1 MKKLYNE
8 FFHISKNEKICEKV
22 LVARVA
28 VIVTTIVFCL
38 AAMSLSAY
46 AHFSYNVSS
55 NTNTISISNFE
66 VNVLIDAID
75 DNGNVIESVTP
86 ETTNFKLHTATMQAD
101 KTYRIT
107 VNHTDSSTAK
117 TGFLFISA
125 ENCPDSFHTVQI
137 GRNDDG
143 TSKTISFKMKLTADT
158 KVEFLAHWGTSVYYD
173 AFMSNGEDSEL
184 YVTEGEKIS
193 VNVSNVNEQPQN
205 NEEKQEAIILD
216 EIPSTQNSSQP
227 LMNKDETVS
236 QSVSSDTITSTTE
249 NVFEENKSEE

>member
-1 MKKLYNE
+1 VKKLYNE

-55 NTNTISISNFE
+55 NTNIISISNFE

-117 TGFLFISA
+117 TGFLFVSA
-125 ENCPDSFHTVQI
+125 ENCPNSFHTVQI

-143 TSKTISFKMKLTADT
+143 TSKTVSFKMKLTADT
-158 KVEFLAHWGTSVYYD
+158 KVEFLAHWGTSSYYD
-173 AFMSNGEDSEL
+173 AYVNNGDDPEL
-184 YVTEGEKIS
+184 YVTEDEQIS
-193 VNVSNVNEQPQN
+193 INVTALNLEPQN
-205 NEEKQEAIILD
+205 SDKQKEADIID
-216 EIPSTQNSSQP
+216 NTSTMQVSSQA
-227 LMNKDETVS
+227 LSSET
-236 QSVSSDTITSTTE
+236 E
-249 NVFEENKSEE
+249 

>member
-143 TSKTISFKMKLTADT
+143 TSKTVSFKMKLTADT
-158 KVEFLAHWGTSVYYD
+158 KVEFLAHWGTSSYYD
-173 AFMSNGEDSEL
+173 AYVNNGDDPEL
-184 YVTEGEKIS
+184 YVTEDEQIS
-193 VNVSNVNEQPQN
+193 INVTALNLEPQN
-205 NEEKQEAIILD
+205 SDKQKEADIID
-216 EIPSTQNSSQP
+216 NTSTMQTSSQA
-227 LMNKDETVS
+227 LSSET
-236 QSVSSDTITSTTE
+236 E
-249 NVFEENKSEE
+249 

>member
-8 FFHISKNEKICEKV
+8 FFHISKNEKICEKA

-28 VIVTTIVFCL
+28 VIVITIVFCL

-55 NTNTISISNFE
+55 NTNTISASNFE

-143 TSKTISFKMKLTADT
+143 TSKTVSFKMKLTADT
-158 KVEFLAHWGTSVYYD
+158 KVEFLAHWGTSSYYD
-173 AFMSNGEDSEL
+173 AYVNNGDDPEL
-184 YVTEGEKIS
+184 YVTEDEQIS
-193 VNVSNVNEQPQN
+193 INVTALNPEPQN
-205 NEEKQEAIILD
+205 SDKQKEADIID
-216 EIPSTQNSSQP
+216 NTSTMQVSSQA
-227 LMNKDETVS
+227 LSSET
-236 QSVSSDTITSTTE
+236 E
-249 NVFEENKSEE
+249 

>member
-55 NTNTISISNFE
+55 NTNTISASNFE

-143 TSKTISFKMKLTADT
+143 TSKTVSFKMKLTADT
-158 KVEFLAHWGTSVYYD
+158 KVEFLAHWGTSSYYD
-173 AFMSNGEDSEL
+173 AYVNNGDDPEL
-184 YVTEGEKIS
+184 YVTEDEQIS
-193 VNVSNVNEQPQN
+193 INVTALNPEPQN
-205 NEEKQEAIILD
+205 SDKQKEADIID
-216 EIPSTQNSSQP
+216 NTSTMQVSSQA
-227 LMNKDETVS
+227 LSSET
-236 QSVSSDTITSTTE
+236 E
-249 NVFEENKSEE
+249 

>member
-1 MKKLYNE
+1 
-8 FFHISKNEKICEKV
+8 
-22 LVARVA
+22 
-28 VIVTTIVFCL
+28 VTTIVFCL

-55 NTNTISISNFE
+55 NTNIISISNFE

-117 TGFLFISA
+117 TGFLFVSA
-125 ENCPDSFHTVQI
+125 ENCPNSFHTVQI

-143 TSKTISFKMKLTADT
+143 TSKTVSFKMKLTADT
-158 KVEFLAHWGTSVYYD
+158 KVEFLAHWGTSSYYD
-173 AFMSNGEDSEL
+173 AYVNNGDDPEL
-184 YVTEGEKIS
+184 YVTEDEQIS
-193 VNVSNVNEQPQN
+193 INVTALNLEPQN
-205 NEEKQEAIILD
+205 SDKQKEADIID
-216 EIPSTQNSSQP
+216 NTSTMQVSSQA
-227 LMNKDETVS
+227 LSSET
-236 QSVSSDTITSTTE
+236 E
-249 NVFEENKSEE
+249 

>member
-55 NTNTISISNFE
+55 NTNIISISNFE

-117 TGFLFISA
+117 TGFLFVSA
-125 ENCPDSFHTVQI
+125 ENCPNSFHTVQI

-143 TSKTISFKMKLTADT
+143 TSKTVSFKMKLTADT
-158 KVEFLAHWGTSVYYD
+158 KVEFLAHWGTSSYYD
-173 AFMSNGEDSEL
+173 AYVNNGDDPEL
-184 YVTEGEKIS
+184 YVTEDEQIS
-193 VNVSNVNEQPQN
+193 INVTALNLEPQN
-205 NEEKQEAIILD
+205 SDKQKEADIID
-216 EIPSTQNSSQP
+216 NTSTMQVSSQA
-227 LMNKDETVS
+227 LSSET
-236 QSVSSDTITSTTE
+236 E
-249 NVFEENKSEE
+249 

>member
-117 TGFLFISA
+117 TGFLFVSA

-143 TSKTISFKMKLTADT
+143 TSKTVSFKMKLTADT
-158 KVEFLAHWGTSVYYD
+158 KVEFLAHWGTSSYYD
-173 AFMSNGEDSEL
+173 AYVNNGDDTEL
-184 YVTEGEKIS
+184 YVTEDEQIS
-193 VNVSNVNEQPQN
+193 MNVTALNLEPQN
-205 NEEKQEAIILD
+205 SDKQIETDIID
-216 EIPSTQNSSQP
+216 NTSTMQVSSQA
-227 LMNKDETVS
+227 LSSET
-236 QSVSSDTITSTTE
+236 E
-249 NVFEENKSEE
+249 